1 MSQRQQ
7 LERFFEIDWS
17 IRAGEFPNATRLDGI
32 LEASKRVI
40 YNDRAFMIDRLGT
53 PIAYNQEK
61 RG

>member
-1 MSQRQQ
+1 